1 MFNRRDFL
9 KVIGGTAGAVVAG
22 CNGVSQGDPPTTGQP
37 STPPPPSSP
46 AGSFQ
51 SIEHIIFTMQE
62 NRSFDHYFGK
72 MPDYRRQRNI
82 PGAGDIDG
90 LPANASNPSRDDI
103 NVPVFSHHMGTER
116 HENLSPAWNES
127 HRQWNRND
135 PTSPVG
141 KMDGFV
147 YTAANFSRSVTRGTD
162 PVCDLNGVRAM
173 GFYDSTDIPYYY
185 ELGSQFAISDRMF
198 SSIPA
203 STLVNRWYLL
213 AASSFGRVGPFLKG
227 CAHQLGAKTIFD
239 LCEQAGVS
247 WKIYINGDFTY
258 YAWFAGY
265 NTHKNT
271 SRIVN
276 AEQFFADAASGN
288 LPQVAMIESGVDGGL
303 DEHPRN
309 DIQAGCAY
317 MKRFFDALKKSP
329 AWAKSAMML
338 TYDEAGGFFDHV
350 PSPPA
355 VKPDDIPPA
364 LNETCVD
371 PVTGAVETRTWTTG
385 DFDRYGFRVPFVM
398 VSPWVKP
405 HYVSHQVADHT
416 SILRFIEKRFNLP
429 SLSRRDAAAHDLLD
443 MFDFSQP
450 ALLTP
455 PSMPAQPTNGV
466 EDICRV

>member
-9 KVIGGTAGAVVAG
+9 KVIGGTAGAVVTG
-22 CNGVSQGDPPTTGQP
+22 CNGVSGDN
-37 STPPPPSSP
+37 PPPPTEPPPSPPPPPAPSP

-72 MPDYRRQRNI
+72 MPDYRRERNI

-103 NVPVFSHHMGTER
+103 NQLVFSHHMGTQR

-127 HRQWNRND
+127 HRNWNRND
-135 PTSPVG
+135 PTSPVA
-141 KMDGFV
+141 KLDGFV
-147 YTAANFSRSVTRGTD
+147 YTAANFSRSNTGDD
-162 PVCDLNGVRAM
+162 PVCDFNGIRAM
-173 GFYDSTDIPYYY
+173 GFYDWTDIPYYY
-185 ELGSQFAISDRMF
+185 ALSSQFAISDRMF
-198 SSIPA
+198 CSIPS

-213 AASSFGRVGPFLKG
+213 AASSFGRVAPPL
-227 CAHQLGAKTIFD
+227 CPQQLGARTIFE

-258 YAWFAGY
+258 YAWFSGY
-265 NTHKNT
+265 NKHKNT

-276 AEQFFADAASGN
+276 AEQFFEDAASGK
-288 LPQVAMIESGVDGGL
+288 LPQVALIESGVDTGR

-309 DIQAGCAY
+309 DIQSGCAY
-317 MKRFFDALKKSP
+317 MKRFFDALMKSP
-329 AWAKSAMML
+329 AWPKSAMML
-338 TYDEAGGFFDHV
+338 TYDEGGAFYDHV
-350 PSPPA
+350 PSPSA
-355 VKPDDIPPA
+355 VKPDDIAPI
-364 LNETCVD
+364 LVD
-371 PVTGAVETRTWTTG
+371 SCIKDGQLITKTYTQG

-429 SLSRRDAAAHDLLD
+429 ALTRRDAAAHDLLD
-443 MFDFSQP
+443 MFDFSRP

-455 PSMPAQPTNGV
+455 PSLPDQPTNGV